1 MPDHRQFAAAF
12 PCALALPSPVSVA
25 TLPRAADSP
34 HPTRGPCVVAESAQ
48 QDLVSPSR
56 LRMLSSESR
65 APLWRP
71 RSRQYGRYVVGLL
84 TLINFVNYLDRMVVV
99 TMYDDLR
106 RQFGF
111 SNAQLGALS
120 SGFFIV
126 HALATVPFG
135 WASDRF
141 DRRKVIALGV
151 IVWSAATFGS
161 SYAVGFLSMLLLRA
175 LVGIGEAA
183 YGPASNAILCEVDP
197 NRKAR
202 LNAIY
207 NGGMFAGAC
216 AGLWLG
222 GLLGFPLAFELV
234 ALPGFVLGAIALTLD
249 IPARRIDLPSAETP
263 TMAQVGKQMLDGI
276 RRTLSIRTLRWMLA
290 SGTLISFAA
299 GGYITWIVDFTI
311 QVKGM
316 SQEQARPMYAVI
328 ALSGGVLGVLAGGIV
343 GDRWHA
349 HSARGRV
356 LTIAAG
362 FFCAV
367 PFCVGVILVDHGWPY
382 IVIAWLLMFFLPF
395 YSGPMPAV
403 IDDVVDAEEAT
414 TAQASFI
421 PFLHILGT
429 GSSAYIIGAAS
440 EVEWIGMRW
449 AFALPA
455 LATLL
460 AGACALR
467 ASHFV
472 ADDMAA
478 REQRAELKR
487 SRPPQPTLAA

>member
-1 MPDHRQFAAAF
+1 
-12 PCALALPSPVSVA
+12 
-25 TLPRAADSP
+25 
-34 HPTRGPCVVAESAQ
+34 
-48 QDLVSPSR
+48 
-56 LRMLSSESR
+56 
-65 APLWRP
+65 
-71 RSRQYGRYVVGLL
+71 VVGLL

-106 RQFGF
+106 HRFGF
-111 SNAQLGALS
+111 SNGQLGALS
-120 SGFFIV
+120 SGFFVV

-141 DRRKVIALGV
+141 DRRRVIALCV
-151 IVWSAATFGS
+151 MVWSAATFGS
-161 SYAVGFLSMLLLRA
+161 AYALGFVSMLLLRA
-175 LVGIGEAA
+175 AVGVGEAA

-197 NRKAR
+197 RGKAR
-202 LNAIY
+202 LNAVY

-216 AGLWLG
+216 CGLYLG

-234 ALPGFVLGAIALTLD
+234 ALPGFVLGALVLTLD
-249 IPARRIDLPSAETP
+249 IPKHRIDLAEADTP
-263 TMAQVGKQMLDGI
+263 TLRAVGRQMLGGI
-276 RRTLSIRTLRWMLA
+276 KRTLAIPTLRWMLA

-311 QVKGM
+311 QIKGM

-343 GDRWHA
+343 GDRWQRR
-349 HSARGRV
+349 SRRGRV
-356 LTIAAG
+356 LTIATG

-367 PFCVGVILVDHGWPY
+367 PFCIGVMLVDHGWPY

-403 IDDVVDAEEAT
+403 IDDVVDAHEAT

-429 GSSAYIIGAAS
+429 GSSAYVVGALS
-440 EVEWIGMRW
+440 EIEWIGLRW

-455 LATLL
+455 LCTLL
-460 AGACALR
+460 AGLCAVR

-472 ADDMAA
+472 GRDIDA
-478 REQRAELKR
+478 RERRARQQK
-487 SRPPQPTLAA
+487 SPAPLAA

>member
-1 MPDHRQFAAAF
+1 MSTPAST
-12 PCALALPSPVSVA
+12 PSV
-25 TLPRAADSP
+25 
-34 HPTRGPCVVAESAQ
+34 
-48 QDLVSPSR
+48 
-56 LRMLSSESR
+56 
-65 APLWRP
+65 WRP
-71 RSRQYGRYVVGLL
+71 RSRRYGQYVVGLL

-111 SNAQLGALS
+111 TNGQLGALS
-120 SGFFIV
+120 SGFFVV

-141 DRRKVIALGV
+141 DRRKVIAFGV
-151 IVWSAATFGS
+151 VAWSAATYGS
-161 SYAVGFLSMLLLRA
+161 AYAVGFLSMLLLRA
-175 LVGIGEAA
+175 LVGVGEAA

-197 NRKAR
+197 RGKAR

-222 GLLGFPLAFELV
+222 GALGFPLAFELV
-234 ALPGFVLGAIALTLD
+234 ALPGFVLGLIALTLD
-249 IPARRIDLPSAETP
+249 IPRHRIDLAAAASTPSMRE
-263 TMAQVGKQMLDGI
+263 VGKEMIGGI
-276 RRTLSIRTLRWMLA
+276 RRTLAIPTLRWMLA

-299 GGYITWIVDFTI
+299 GGYTTWIVDFTI

-316 SQEQARPMYAVI
+316 SQEQARPLYALI
-328 ALSGGVLGVLAGGIV
+328 ALSGGILGVLAGGIV
-343 GDRWHA
+343 ADRWQGR
-349 HSARGRV
+349 SRRGRV
-356 LTIAAG
+356 LTIATG

-367 PFCVGVILVDHGWPY
+367 PFCIGVILVDHGWPY

-429 GSSAYIIGAAS
+429 GASAVIIGAIS
-440 EVEWIGMRW
+440 EVPWIGLRW

-460 AGACALR
+460 AGVCALR

-472 ADDMAA
+472 TRDVAA
-478 REQRAELKR
+478 RDERAAQKLA
-487 SRPPQPTLAA
+487 RPELAA

>member
-1 MPDHRQFAAAF
+1 MSSPASR
-12 PCALALPSPVSVA
+12 PS
-25 TLPRAADSP
+25 
-34 HPTRGPCVVAESAQ
+34 G
-48 QDLVSPSR
+48 
-56 LRMLSSESR
+56 
-65 APLWRP
+65 WRP
-71 RSRQYGRYVVGLL
+71 RSRSYGRYVVGLL

-106 RQFGF
+106 RTFGF
-111 SNAQLGALS
+111 TNGQLGALS
-120 SGFFIV
+120 SGFFVV

-141 DRRKVIALGV
+141 DRRRVIALGV
-151 IVWSAATFGS
+151 VAWSAATLGS
-161 SYAVGFLSMLLLRA
+161 AYSIGFLSMLLLRA
-175 LVGIGEAA
+175 LVGVGEAA

-222 GLLGFPLAFELV
+222 GALGFPLAFELV
-234 ALPGFVLGAIALTLD
+234 AMPGFVLGLIALTLD
-249 IPARRIDLPSAETP
+249 IPPRRTDLVNESAPTLREVARE
-263 TMAQVGKQMLDGI
+263 MLGGI
-276 RRTLSIRTLRWMLA
+276 RRTVSIPTLRWMLA

-299 GGYITWIVDFTI
+299 GGYTTWIVDFTI

-316 SQEQARPMYAVI
+316 SQEQARPLYALI
-328 ALSGGVLGVLAGGIV
+328 ALSGGILGVLAGGIV
-343 GDRWHA
+343 GDRWQA
-349 HSARGRV
+349 RSARGRV
-356 LTIAAG
+356 LTIATG

-367 PFCVGVILVDHGWPY
+367 PFCIGVIVIDHGWPY
-382 IVIAWLLMFFLPF
+382 IVVAWLLMFFLPF

-403 IDDVVDAEEAT
+403 IDDVVDAREAT
-414 TAQASFI
+414 TAQASFV

-429 GSSAYIIGAAS
+429 GSSAVVIGAVS
-440 EVEWIGMRW
+440 EVASIGMRW

-460 AGACALR
+460 AGFCALR
-467 ASHFV
+467 ASRFV
-472 ADDMAA
+472 ARDIEA
-478 REQRAELKR
+478 REQRAAGPTIRVIADQSHRDCAEWTCIGLRR
-487 SRPPQPTLAA
+487 SDGQVERTP

>member
-1 MPDHRQFAAAF
+1 M
-12 PCALALPSPVSVA
+12 SS
-25 TLPRAADSP
+25 
-34 HPTRGPCVVAESAQ
+34 SA
-48 QDLVSPSR
+48 
-56 LRMLSSESR
+56 SSTAR
-65 APLWRP
+65 APAEQPRPSTSAWRP
-71 RSRQYGRYVVGLL
+71 RSRRYGQYVVGLL

-111 SNAQLGALS
+111 SNGQLGALS
-120 SGFFIV
+120 SGFFVV
-126 HALATVPFG
+126 HALSTVPFG

-141 DRRKVIALGV
+141 DRRRVIALGV

-161 SYAVGFLSMLLLRA
+161 AYAVGFVSLLLLRA
-175 LVGIGEAA
+175 AVGVGEAA
-183 YGPASNAILCEVDP
+183 YGPAANAILCEVEP
-197 NRKAR
+197 KGKAR

-216 AGLWLG
+216 CGLYLG

-234 ALPGFVLGAIALTLD
+234 ALPGFVLGTLALTLD
-249 IPARRIDLPSAETP
+249 IPKHRIDREAAATP
-263 TMAQVGKQMLDGI
+263 TMREVGRQMLGGI
-276 RRTLSIRTLRWMLA
+276 KRTLAIPTLRWMLA

-343 GDRWHA
+343 GDRWQRR
-349 HSARGRV
+349 SRRGRV
-356 LTIAAG
+356 LTIATG

-367 PFCVGVILVDHGWPY
+367 PFCIGVMVVDHGWPY

-403 IDDVVDAEEAT
+403 IDDVVDAREAT

-429 GSSAYIIGAAS
+429 GSSAYVIGALS
-440 EVEWIGMRW
+440 EIPWIGLRW

-460 AGACALR
+460 AGVCALR

-472 ADDMAA
+472 GRDIDA
-478 REQRAELKR
+478 RERRATRQR
-487 SRPPQPTLAA
+487 SPSPLAA